1 VRGQQLPETG
11 RGGLATMGSC
21 QKAVLPAAVGVE
33 TGDLARSL
41 MASGWVKPA
50 PGTFSVVNIDE
61 TVLPAAVVV

>member
-1 VRGQQLPETG
+1 
-11 RGGLATMGSC
+11 MGSC